1 MPQYNRRYFSDFEDM
16 GKIYFNAPQQIF
28 MSLKAREVTI
38 DDVKRAYEVFLDD
51 ARFSNNLHEYEQY
64 FMFNDLS
71 NDQQQTQSKMET

>member
-1 MPQYNRRYFSDFEDM
+1 
-16 GKIYFNAPQQIF
+16 
-28 MSLKAREVTI
+28 AREVTI

>member
-1 MPQYNRRYFSDFEDM
+1 MIAINGETYEILFKREM
-16 GKIYFNAPQQIF
+16 
-28 MSLKAREVTI
+28 AREVTI

>member
-1 MPQYNRRYFSDFEDM
+1 MDNYKVHRFKFQYNFFLTLSYFHYE
-16 GKIYFNAPQQIF
+16 N
-28 MSLKAREVTI
+28 SLLAREVTI